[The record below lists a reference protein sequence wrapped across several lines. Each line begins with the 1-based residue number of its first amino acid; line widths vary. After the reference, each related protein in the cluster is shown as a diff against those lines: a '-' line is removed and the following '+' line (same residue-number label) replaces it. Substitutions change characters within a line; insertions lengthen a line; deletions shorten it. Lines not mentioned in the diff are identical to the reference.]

1 MDYAGFAFRMCNP
14 YLRIDLFGFRVPTS
28 WQAGRPGTKSR
39 FLLCV
44 LPASGKNAC
53 WETSQ
58 TLLQI
63 ASTGCRLRVPM
74 ERFHT
79 NLTTVRSTRAVVFF
93 VPGLGHFHVQRPFY
107 VGFDGQ
113 QLPHLLTGAAVLWVG
128 LSLFG
133 QEFVVL

>member
-1 MDYAGFAFRMCNP
+1 MFSEPAQP
-14 YLRIDLFGFRVPTS
+14 YTILDEMFFISSVTVYQ
-28 WQAGRPGTKSR
+28 QAGRPGTKSR